1 MFHSTLLTI
10 LLANVLLLSGSPYPL
25 ANAAALLNSWE
36 CVWTLAV
43 TSPRASRMLPGI
55 EGAGLN
61 FDLFSIM
68 NCARESPVHRFW
80 MLYVQ
85 IIYRL
90 IKKFP
95 ISGSRRWESAADGLF
110 LGKVRTR
117 VKCQRSCC
125 RLGTPTTSHS
135 VQFAVLKRMLF
146 ECSGLMERAVKIFWG
161 DQYSD
166 WPAGN
171 HLSQNGICCSLVL
184 FS

>member
-10 LLANVLLLSGSPYPL
+10 LLAKVLLLSASPYPL
-25 ANAAALLNSWE
+25 ASAAALWNSWE

-68 NCARESPVHRFW
+68 NCAREPPVRRLW
-80 MLYVQ
+80 ILYVQ
-85 IIYRL
+85 IIYRM

-95 ISGSRRWESAADGLF
+95 FSGSRRWESAADGLI

-135 VQFAVLKRMLF
+135 VQFSVLKRMLF

-161 DQYSD
+161 DQFSD

-171 HLSQNGICCSLVL
+171 HLSQKG
-184 FS
+184 F

>member
-1 MFHSTLLTI
+1 MRRHCEQLR
-10 LLANVLLLSGSPYPL
+10 VRV
-25 ANAAALLNSWE
+25 NAGRDVTARVTHVAGYWRGRAELWLVFDNELRSW
-36 CVWTLAV
+36 V
-43 TSPRASRMLPGI
+43 ASAPTR
-55 EGAGLN
+55 
-61 FDLFSIM
+61 
-68 NCARESPVHRFW
+68 

-95 ISGSRRWESAADGLF
+95 FSGSRRWESAADGLI

-135 VQFAVLKRMLF
+135 VQFSVLKRMLF

-161 DQYSD
+161 DQFSG

-171 HLSQNGICCSLVL
+171 HLSQNDFKMVFVALSFCILRL
-184 FS
+184 NYKLYKT